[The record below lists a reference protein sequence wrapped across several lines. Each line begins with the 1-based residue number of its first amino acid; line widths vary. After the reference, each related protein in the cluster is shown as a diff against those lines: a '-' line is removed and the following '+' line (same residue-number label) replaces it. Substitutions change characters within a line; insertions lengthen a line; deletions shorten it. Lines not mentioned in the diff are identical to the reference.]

1 MCSRDHVAVTKW
13 LVTVFNPVGLDEHA
27 VELFE
32 VHDAGPVADGFDECT
47 ETEIVGCSAASLR
60 RNER

>member
-1 MCSRDHVAVTKW
+1 MVTAF
-13 LVTVFNPVGLDEHA
+13 TPVGLDEHA

-32 VHDAGPVADGFDECT
+32 VHDAGLVTHGFDERA